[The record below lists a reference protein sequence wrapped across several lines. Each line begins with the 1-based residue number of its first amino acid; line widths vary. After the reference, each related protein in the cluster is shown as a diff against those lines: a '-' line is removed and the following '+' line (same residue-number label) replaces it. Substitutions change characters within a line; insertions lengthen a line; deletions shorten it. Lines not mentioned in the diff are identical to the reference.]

1 MKSKQR
7 AVDKEF
13 QTRLIKC
20 PFLSLSLY
28 SNRFIIIIIIPTDL
42 LLLLLLLLLLYF
54 TRIMEIESTELHTLF
69 ISNFSQGL

>member
-28 SNRFIIIIIIPTDL
+28 SNRFIIIIIIIPTD
-42 LLLLLLLLLLYF
+42 LLLLLLLYF